1 MTVSRVPSSAEPTA
15 SSGRDVPQPAS
26 LARLSGQLALP
37 PEIVDGLKRI
47 AAAAK
52 GLFGPPSFRSLA
64 RSHLALFDEL
74 QRQGASRKQIGL
86 LIAEYG
92 VTGADGQPITAAVLR
107 ATVSA
112 ARKAAGAPA
121 PDGAVR
127 ADGSER
133 SEMQY
138 SKAQH
143 SETQHTKAQRS
154 ATQQVATQSGEAQR
168 QEARRNETVGD
179 EVQQHQPSSDRFRR
193 PPPGLDDH
201 LLRRAARVQRFKED
215 Y

>member
-1 MTVSRVPSSAEPTA
+1 MTGQSA
-15 SSGRDVPQPAS
+15 
-26 LARLSGQLALP
+26 LS
-37 PEIVDGLKRI
+37 PEIVDGLERI

-52 GLFGPPSFRSLA
+52 GPFGPPSFRSLA

-74 QRQGASRKQIGL
+74 QRQGASWKQIGL
-86 LIAEYG
+86 LIAEHG
-92 VTGADGQPITAAVLR
+92 VTGDDGQPITEAVLR

-154 ATQQVATQSGEAQR
+154 ATQSGEAQR
-168 QEARRNETVGD
+168 QEARRHEATSNA
-179 EVQQHQPSSDRFRR
+179 VQQHQPSPDRFRR
-193 PPPGLDDH
+193 PPPGLDDS
-201 LLRRAARVQRFKED
+201 LLRRAERIQRFKED

>member
-1 MTVSRVPSSAEPTA
+1 MTGQSA
-15 SSGRDVPQPAS
+15 
-26 LARLSGQLALP
+26 LS
-37 PEIVDGLKRI
+37 PEIVDGLERI

-52 GLFGPPSFRSLA
+52 GPFGPPSFRSLA

-74 QRQGASRKQIGL
+74 QRQGASWKQIGL
-86 LIAEYG
+86 LIAEHG
-92 VTGADGQPITAAVLR
+92 VTGDDGQPITEAVLR

-133 SEMQY
+133 GETQHT
-138 SKAQH
+138 KAQH
-143 SETQHTKAQRS
+143 SETQRS
-154 ATQQVATQSGEAQR
+154 ATQRAATQSGEALR
-168 QEARRNETVGD
+168 QEARRNETTSN
-179 EVQQHQPSSDRFRR
+179 EVQQHQPSPDRFRR
-193 PPPGLDDH
+193 PPPGLDDS
-201 LLRRAARVQRFKED
+201 LLRRAERIQRFQED

>member
-1 MTVSRVPSSAEPTA
+1 MTVNLVPSSRPAEPTA
-15 SSGRDVPQPAS
+15 SSGREVPQPAS
-26 LARLSGQLALP
+26 LARVSGQLALP
-37 PEIVDGLKRI
+37 PETVDGLKRI

-52 GLFGPPSFRSLA
+52 GPFGPPSFRSLV
-64 RSHLALFDEL
+64 RGHIALFDEL

-92 VTGADGQPITAAVLR
+92 VTGADGQPITEAVLR

-112 ARKAAGAPA
+112 ARKAAGGPA
-121 PDGAVR
+121 PDGAVK
-127 ADGSER
+127 ADRNER
-133 SEMQY
+133 SEAQHT
-138 SKAQH
+138 KAQH

-154 ATQQVATQSGEAQR
+154 ATQSGEAQR
-168 QEARRNETVGD
+168 QEARRNETTGH

-193 PPPGLDDH
+193 PPPGLDER
-201 LLRRAARVQRFKED
+201 LLSRAARVQRFKED